1 MTDLT
6 LLAVMLAATTALAA
20 VLHCLLLPV
29 QDRPGR
35 RLDTR
40 GLLLFGPLVVLFVA
54 RAPEEALLPIMAAL
68 GVYLFVATT
77 DVLGTP
83 RITRVAFVVLV
94 AVVVATQGIRI
105 ESIRLPGTSTYYELG
120 WASWALTA
128 LWLLLCSAL
137 FGRAGSIPSVSFGV
151 AALSG
156 VTFYIVCLLVPWAT
170 GETATARIVALAVV
184 GVSLPQLLSLG
195 MPASAGQPA
204 GETAEA
210 VRGTGQAANASSL
223 QPSPFAKTSADETG
237 NKPASSLRR
246 TASPSSYATGFLIGS
261 LAVIG
266 ALKHTASLA
275 VLLPLLVISVPL
287 FGATFAYAAALR
299 DGWRAMH
306 IGQRR
311 RHLHELLLEQGYS
324 RSQVFSVLIGVA
336 AYMCVLGVVLVLL
349 ISQPFW
355 VKLLV
360 LLGGISTG
368 PFIFFVIL
376 RMLRHEGPL
385 PVRAE
390 PVSINLFNV
399 RLHAV
404 TMEQALAQAE
414 SFVREGGPHMIVTS
428 DTSTVIRAQDDEEL
442 RAIINEADLATVDG
456 TGVVVAARMLNLP
469 LSGRVAG
476 VDMMQALCE
485 IATRLDAPVYLLGAQ
500 PGVPEEAAARLAASY
515 PGLKVAGCQH
525 GYFAEE
531 KEREVVEAIKAA
543 KPAVLFVAMGIPK
556 QEKWIKR
563 HLQELGVPVCMG
575 VGGSFD
581 VIAGRVKR
589 APEWMRR
596 YGLEWLYRTLKQP
609 RRLPRLA
616 ALPRMFL
623 MTVHTL
629 LLAPERPDSGEVE
642 PDLPAE
648 HEC

>member
-20 VLHCLLLPV
+20 VLHRLLLPV

-35 RLDTR
+35 RLDTK

-54 RAPEEALLPIMAAL
+54 GAPEEALLPIMAAL
-68 GVYLFVATT
+68 GVYLFVAVT

-195 MPASAGQPA
+195 MPVSAGQPP

-210 VRGTGQAANASSL
+210 GRGTGQAAN
-223 QPSPFAKTSADETG
+223 
-237 NKPASSLRR
+237 ASSLRR

-324 RSQVFSVLIGVA
+324 QSQVFSVLIGVA

-349 ISQPFW
+349 TSQPFW

-563 HLQELGVPVCMG
+563 HLRELGVPVCMG

-589 APEWMRR
+589 APEWMRC

-629 LLAPERPDSGEVE
+629 LLSPERPDSGEVE

>member
-20 VLHCLLLPV
+20 VLHRLLLPV

-35 RLDTR
+35 RLDTK

-54 RAPEEALLPIMAAL
+54 GAPEEALLPIMAAL
-68 GVYLFVATT
+68 GVYLFVAVT

-195 MPASAGQPA
+195 MPVSAGQPP

-210 VRGTGQAANASSL
+210 GRGTGQAAN
-223 QPSPFAKTSADETG
+223 
-237 NKPASSLRR
+237 ASSLRR

-324 RSQVFSVLIGVA
+324 QSQVFSVLIGVA

-349 ISQPFW
+349 TSQPFW

-385 PVRAE
+385 PVGAE

-404 TMEQALAQAE
+404 TMEQALGQAE

-428 DTSTVIRAQDDEEL
+428 DTSTVVRAQDDEEL

-589 APEWMRR
+589 APEWMRC

-623 MTVHTL
+623 MTVYTL
-629 LLAPERPDSGEVE
+629 LLSPERPDSGEVE

>member
-20 VLHCLLLPV
+20 VLHRLLLPV

-54 RAPEEALLPIMAAL
+54 GAPEEALLPIMAAL
-68 GVYLFVATT
+68 GVYLFVAVT

-195 MPASAGQPA
+195 MPVSAGQPP

-210 VRGTGQAANASSL
+210 GRGTGQAAN
-223 QPSPFAKTSADETG
+223 
-237 NKPASSLRR
+237 ASSLRR

-324 RSQVFSVLIGVA
+324 QSQVFSVLIGVA

-349 ISQPFW
+349 TSQPFW

-531 KEREVVEAIKAA
+531 KNREVVEAIKAA

-563 HLQELGVPVCMG
+563 HLRELGVPVCMG

-589 APEWMRR
+589 APEWMRC

-629 LLAPERPDSGEVE
+629 LLSPERPDSGEVE